1 MTFPFPIISPRSQT
15 WVSSFSYTLADGS
28 PSAGYTDYALR
39 QAIPASAISTSG
51 STIRVTIKGNATV
64 TSQYDNI
71 SIVER
76 SPGTVNGVTT
86 PTELKFSGVSG
97 VTIAAGAEAVSDP
110 LVFSIDET
118 KPYFI
123 HFDVASVN
131 GAFQRHATAGDDAY
145 YKVATNDW
153 NTQSPTGYTLITPY
167 MFGVSKIEVL
177 A

>member
-1 MTFPFPIISPRSQT
+1 MTFPFPILCPKSPS
-15 WVSSFSYTLADGS
+15 WVTSFTYTLADGS
-28 PSAGYTDYALR
+28 QVAGYADWALR

-64 TSQYDNI
+64 TAKYDNI

-86 PTELKFSGVSG
+86 PTELKFAGASG